1 MHQLRNLTTFVS
13 YKDLMT
19 QLKGIYGVADAQQA
33 RNRLEDFAES
43 PLGKRYSVIKG
54 MWLNHWEQ
62 IIP

>member
-1 MHQLRNLTTFVS
+1 
-13 YKDLMT
+13 MT